1 MSSAASTQP
10 RSIVVR
16 MLRRFLRQPAPKLEF
31 ERKLS
36 LDLAALLGDD
46 SVKPRWLKPLD
57 VSSVLARYG
66 IDPRTTPHCI
76 DATGAACTDSSA
88 LPQCDAILA
97 TFAHARLAELD
108 DALAARGF
116 NRAADC
122 SAPDAPHGTALYVRR
137 PLVAMSSLDKKGRF
151 ANQLFKYLFMRILAK
166 QHGAVLQVSDWA
178 GAHLYGLDEPTPLRA
193 LEQYDESRP
202 RACRRASLRKTA
214 PERMLAGEVGGEG
227 EVADADFQ
235 GYFQFDARHYAP
247 HQEFAREVFTLAP
260 QVQARLDRAL
270 AKLREGGSEAGS
282 EAGSRGGREVIAVH
296 LRRGDYGRGYFF
308 RTPCAW
314 YEQWLASLC
323 AERGLDPARVVVYLA
338 SEDPERYRGRFKPFH
353 TVTARDVSD
362 MPPALDWLLDFEVM
376 RAADRLAIANS
387 SFSFMAAF
395 LNPRITRAMRPSI
408 ARMGLVEFDP
418 RDGAILDRKRLSRRM
433 HARLAALD

>member
-16 MLRRFLRQPAPKLEF
+16 ILRRFLRQPVPKLAF

-36 LDLAALLGDD
+36 LDLAALLGEE
-46 SVKPRWLKPLD
+46 SIQPRWLKPLD
-57 VSSVLARYG
+57 VSNVLARYG
-66 IDPRTTPHCI
+66 IDPRTTPHRI

-97 TFAHARLAELD
+97 TCAPARLSDLD

-122 SAPDAPHGTALYVRR
+122 SPPDAQHGTALYVRR
-137 PLVAMSSLDKKGRF
+137 PLIAMSSIEKGGRF

-178 GAHLYGLDEPTPLRA
+178 GAHLYALDEPTPLRA
-193 LEQYDESRP
+193 LEQYDEWRP
-202 RACRRASLRKTA
+202 RLCRRASLRRTA
-214 PERMLAGEVGGEG
+214 PERMLAGDG

-282 EAGSRGGREVIAVH
+282 KGGREVIAVH

-338 SEDPERYRGRFKPFH
+338 SEDTERYRGRFKPFH
-353 TVTARDVSD
+353 TATARDVSD

-418 RDGAILDRKRLSRRM
+418 RDGAILDRKKLSRRM
-433 HARLAALD
+433 HARLATLD

>member
-1 MSSAASTQP
+1 
-10 RSIVVR
+10 
-16 MLRRFLRQPAPKLEF
+16 
-31 ERKLS
+31 
-36 LDLAALLGDD
+36 
-46 SVKPRWLKPLD
+46 
-57 VSSVLARYG
+57 
-66 IDPRTTPHCI
+66 
-76 DATGAACTDSSA
+76 
-88 LPQCDAILA
+88 
-97 TFAHARLAELD
+97 
-108 DALAARGF
+108 
-116 NRAADC
+116 
-122 SAPDAPHGTALYVRR
+122 
-137 PLVAMSSLDKKGRF
+137 
-151 ANQLFKYLFMRILAK
+151 
-166 QHGAVLQVSDWA
+166 
-178 GAHLYGLDEPTPLRA
+178 
-193 LEQYDESRP
+193 
-202 RACRRASLRKTA
+202 
-214 PERMLAGEVGGEG
+214 
-227 EVADADFQ
+227 
-235 GYFQFDARHYAP
+235 
-247 HQEFAREVFTLAP
+247 
-260 QVQARLDRAL
+260 
-270 AKLREGGSEAGS
+270 
-282 EAGSRGGREVIAVH
+282 VH

-353 TVTARDVSD
+353 TATARDVSD

>member
-1 MSSAASTQP
+1 MSSAASTKP
-10 RSIVVR
+10 RSIVER
-16 MLRRFLRQPAPKLEF
+16 MLRRFLPQPAPKLAF
-31 ERKLS
+31 ERKQA
-36 LDLAALLGDD
+36 LDLAALLGDNAI
-46 SVKPRWLKPLD
+46 KARWVQPLD
-57 VSSVLARYG
+57 VPRVLAQYG
-66 IDPRTTPHCI
+66 IDPNAMPHHI
-76 DATGAACTDSSA
+76 DATGAVPTDFSA
-88 LPQCDAILA
+88 LPKCDAILA
-97 TFAHARLAELD
+97 TFAAARISALD
-108 DALAARGF
+108 DALAIRGF

-122 SAPDAPHGTALYVRR
+122 SPPGAQHGTALYVRR
-137 PLVAMSSLDKKGRF
+137 PVIAMSSLDKKGRF
-151 ANQLFKYLFMRILAK
+151 ANQLFKYLFMRILAR

-178 GAHLYGLDEPTPLRA
+178 GAQLYGLDEPMPLRT
-193 LEQYDESRP
+193 LVQYDESRP
-202 RACRRASLRKTA
+202 RSCRRASLRRTA
-214 PERMLAGEVGGEG
+214 PERMLAGEG

-247 HQEFAREVFTLAP
+247 HQKFAREVFTLTP
-260 QVQARLDRAL
+260 QLQARVDRAL
-270 AKLREGGSEAGS
+270 AKLREAASEG
-282 EAGSRGGREVIAVH
+282 EREVIAVH

-314 YEQWLASLC
+314 YEQWLATLC
-323 AERGLDPARVVVYLA
+323 ADHGLDPARVVVYLA
-338 SEDPERYRGRFKPFH
+338 SEDPERYRGRFKPFR
-353 TVTARDVSD
+353 TATARDVSD

-408 ARMGLVEFDP
+408 ERMGLVEFDP